1 MLTYT
6 LTHIHHVWS
15 VWLLVWISIC
25 LPSSVTIEI
34 RWFGLTV
41 DRSYDSDTPSPHVFT
56 LPCLSVRLTWM
67 HFLFFWFDCWSIY
80 VRLRLCHCS
89 LILRTPLSLSSVCGQ
104 LALFLCT
111 FDTLHC
117 AAEQRQFQI
126 RFVELVEH
134 EVWWWQW
141 GCVILLTEILD
152 LTLNMNNDALLFVWI
167 YLDLRLIVHWNY
179 VDLRTTD
186 FFPHIPPGI
195 PMLPISLSICDDLRG
210 FSHKG
215 PLWGAPSSRDIP
227 GRP

>member
-1 MLTYT
+1 MRTYT

-15 VWLLVWISIC
+15 VWMLVRISIFVC
-25 LPSSVTIEI
+25 LLQWPSRFV
-34 RWFGLTV
+34 GLAWRLIGAMIPIHRRLMSSLFPV
-41 DRSYDSDTPSPHVFT
+41 
-56 LPCLSVRLTWM
+56 CLLDWPGCIFS
-67 HFLFFWFDCWSIY
+67 FFWFDCWSTY

-152 LTLNMNNDALLFVWI
+152 ET
-167 YLDLRLIVHWNY
+167 
-179 VDLRTTD
+179 
-186 FFPHIPPGI
+186 
-195 PMLPISLSICDDLRG
+195 
-210 FSHKG
+210 
-215 PLWGAPSSRDIP
+215 
-227 GRP
+227 

>member
-1 MLTYT
+1 MRTYT

-67 HFLFFWFDCWSIY
+67 HFLFFWFDCWSTY

-117 AAEQRQFQI
+117 AAEQRKFQI

-141 GCVILLTEILD
+141 GCVILLTELLD
-152 LTLNMNNDALLFVWI
+152 LTLIMNNDALLFVWI

-186 FFPHIPPGI
+186 LFPHVPSGI
-195 PMLPISLSICDDLRG
+195 PMCQSHCLSVTI
-210 FSHKG
+210 
-215 PLWGAPSSRDIP
+215 WGDSPTPPS
-227 GRP
+227 